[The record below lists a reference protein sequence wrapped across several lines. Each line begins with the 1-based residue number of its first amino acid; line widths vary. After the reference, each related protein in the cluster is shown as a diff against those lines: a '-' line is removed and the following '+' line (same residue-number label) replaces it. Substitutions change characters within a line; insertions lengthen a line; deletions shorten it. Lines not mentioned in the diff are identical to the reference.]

1 VTLGD
6 STAKVPS
13 PDPSSRPGPVPGPV
27 GPLAGTGE
35 TTVEAAVRHQLATA
49 LGGRRGVVESALPTL
64 IFTVTYVCT
73 DHLRLA
79 LALAAGAAVLMVA
92 IRLVQRSSVQ
102 FVANS
107 LFGIAL
113 AAVFALRSGRAE
125 DAFLPGI
132 LYNAGYAAVMLV
144 SIITRWPVV
153 GFVIGSVM
161 GDPTGW
167 RSEPAVV
174 RLCRRLTWL
183 LLLPCLI
190 RVAVQLPLY
199 LTGAV
204 GWLGASKIALGWPLQ
219 ILALAVAAA
228 LLARGRTPLH
238 PPRAAPEP
246 SPT

>member
-1 VTLGD
+1 MTLGD
-6 STAKVPS
+6 PTAA
-13 PDPSSRPGPVPGPV
+13 RPAVPGD
-27 GPLAGTGE
+27 GAGREAAGE
-35 TTVEAAVRHQLATA
+35 ATVEAAVRHQLATA
-49 LGGRRGVVESALPTL
+49 LGGRRGVVESAVPTL
-64 IFTVTYVCT
+64 IFTVVYVST
-73 DHLRLA
+73 RTLQLA
-79 LALAAGAAVLMVA
+79 LVLAAGAAVVLLTV
-92 IRLVQRSSVQ
+92 RLLQRSSVQ
-102 FVANS
+102 FVVNS
-107 LFGIAL
+107 LVGIAI

-132 LYNAGYAAVMLV
+132 IYNAGYAAIMLV
-144 SIITRWPVV
+144 SIGLRWPLV
-153 GFVIGSVM
+153 GFMIGSVV

-174 RLCRRLTWL
+174 RLCSRLTWL

-199 LTGAV
+199 LTGTV

-238 PPRAAPEP
+238 PPGPPPSTAPEP

>member
-6 STAKVPS
+6 ATSGVPT
-13 PDPSSRPGPVPGPV
+13 PEPVPRPGAVPGP
-27 GPLAGTGE
+27 GCPLAEAGE
-35 TTVEAAVRHQLATA
+35 ATVEAAVRHQLATA

-64 IFTVTYVCT
+64 IFTVTYIFT
-73 DHLRLA
+73 DDLRLA
-79 LALAAGAAVLMVA
+79 LALAGGAAVLMVA
-92 IRLVQRSSVQ
+92 IRLIQRSSVQ

-107 LFGIAL
+107 LIGIAL

-144 SIITRWPVV
+144 SIITRWPLV
-153 GFVIGSVM
+153 GFMIGSVV

-174 RLCRRLTWL
+174 RLCSRLTWL
-183 LLLPCLI
+183 LLLPCLL

-199 LTGAV
+199 LAGAV

-219 ILALAVAAA
+219 ILALAVAVA

-238 PPRAAPEP
+238 PQP